1 MRVLRLFL
9 PALALCFLGM
19 AERPPTV
26 TVRFHAEANSRDGT
40 SFSTPIKLGNP
51 PRDAFLEKM
60 AVIHERQIKAIYPFK
75 APDGTWGCAFK
86 LDHDGRL
93 GLEVV
98 STERRGTFLIG
109 FLGTKKGSHRMVD
122 MVIDRTV
129 SDGVISV
136 PKGLTDMEIAV
147 LSKQFKVLGGVAV
160 PEVPNMPK
168 EKRGWNPFAKK
179 ATPAPAPLTG
189 PTADTVRGAPLPQ

>member
-1 MRVLRLFL
+1 MRLLRFLL
-9 PALALCFLGM
+9 PALALCCLGM

-26 TVRFHAEANSRDGT
+26 TVRFYAEANARDGAA
-40 SFSTPIKLGNP
+40 FSTPIKIGNP

-60 AVIHERQIKAIYPFK
+60 ATIHERQIRSIYPFK

-86 LDHDGRL
+86 LDNGGRIN
-93 GLEVV
+93 LEVV
-98 STERRGTFLIG
+98 STERRGSILIG

-122 MVIDRTV
+122 MIIDRTV

-147 LSKQFKVLGGVAV
+147 LSKQFKVLGGDAAI
-160 PEVPNMPK
+160 PK
-168 EKRGWNPFAKK
+168 LKMEKRSWNPFRKK
-179 ATPAPAPLTG
+179 EPGQPVVQAG
-189 PTADTVRGAPLPQ
+189 Q